1 MATIGTTS
9 RPAYV
14 YDQETDTWVPVGVG
28 PHTHE
33 NFVTATTIDA
43 KGDLLAGLSPDT
55 VGRLPI
61 GANGTLLVAD
71 STQTLGMA
79 WRSILTLTASTI
91 STVPLTLKG
100 ATGQTANLFEIRN
113 STDNILASHNGLT
126 LNLKTTTFPAFTLTR
141 YGTTD
146 ASAGVD
152 FIKSNSGTI
161 DVDTAVVLNS
171 KLFDM
176 RSIGY
181 DGSTYGIVATSI
193 AGFVDGVVST
203 SVVPGRLVFS
213 TTGAGV
219 GNIERLRIDSTGRI
233 QIPAGGVLEAP
244 LLQNPQTGTTFGP
257 AISDA
262 GKLVELSNT
271 SAITVTMPLNSSVPF
286 PVGTQINLLQTNT
299 GQVSVV
305 GAGGV
310 TLNATPG
317 AKLRTQ
323 WSFATLIKRATD
335 TWVLVGDIT
344 A

>member
-1 MATIGTTS
+1 
-9 RPAYV
+9 
-14 YDQETDTWVPVGVG
+14 
-28 PHTHE
+28 
-33 NFVTATTIDA
+33 
-43 KGDLLAGLSPDT
+43 
-55 VGRLPI
+55 
-61 GANGTLLVAD
+61 
-71 STQTLGMA
+71 MA

-141 YGTTD
+141 YGTAD

-161 DVDTAVVLNS
+161 DVDAAVVLNS

-219 GNIERLRIDSTGRI
+219 GSIERLRIDSTGRI

-244 LLQNPQTGTTFGP
+244 YTTRVVAGTSDTLVL
-257 AISDA
+257 ADA
-262 GKLVELSNT
+262 GKLIET
-271 SAITVTMPLNSSVPF
+271 SSSSLTTFTIPLNSSVAYPI
-286 PVGTQINLLQTNT
+286 GTQIQFLQTGT
-299 GQVSVV
+299 GQITFT
-305 GAGGV
+305 GAGV
-310 TLNATPG
+310 TLNGSPG
-317 AKLRTQ
+317 IRTRGQ
-323 WSFATLIKRATD
+323 WSSATLIKRLEN
-335 TWVLVGDIT
+335 TWVVIGDLVP
-344 A
+344 